1 MEIAIGAIG
10 GIVGAFGFIWL
21 VMIRPLN
28 GRLNNSVSKE
38 FCNERHTSV
47 ERQLTGLIKSVDD
60 ISTDIKTVLMRLSK
74 INGQIE

>member
-38 FCNERHTSV
+38 FCNERHTGV